1 MAKFRAG
8 SFKRSMKTLR
18 PRFARVEPLEPRWLL
33 AAPTLGYLPSSVNI
47 AAGAPLPLVLG
58 GQDADGDGLTYT
70 VTSSNPVLTAS
81 ILKQEAP
88 NGNRSMRIT
97 VKNYGEMV
105 FELFEGLTPNTT
117 ARIIEIAES
126 GWYEDRIFHRVI
138 DGFMIQGGSGDGLG
152 ITGTGQ
158 KFDDEYHADLQ
169 FTSPGLLAMAKAGD
183 DTNDSQF
190 FITDIPSG
198 GFSLPR
204 WLDFNHTI
212 FGMIT
217 DGDDVREAISNAETD
232 SSDRPLEEIV
242 IESVEIFR
250 DTQNAVM
257 LVGAPHGT
265 YDSGDITVTVSD
277 GKGGTASKTIR
288 VNVLPD
294 SSNSNPFLG
303 PIDPV
308 WLEIDTPHHFQL
320 EATDVEG
327 DTVYYSA
334 ELLTETSDLAVSV
347 DENGLVTIVP
357 KNGAIGVAEVV
368 FRVGP
373 TAASLVPSST
383 GTYDESKIDS
393 QVVMIHIPPA
403 TPTIKFAAGMDT
415 GVIDGSTNRDNSQ
428 GKPLDFNIS
437 GLTATSALKIHLNG
451 VEVPHQEISRIAQ
464 GDGSAN
470 YVATIRLATGTR
482 LSDGDYIL
490 QAQQVLS
497 LGEAYD
503 NQVLPSDVSAPFLF
517 AVDTEAP
524 RITSAPVT
532 DAYLGELYRYN
543 AESPEEGE
551 ENILYQLK
559 SPVPSG
565 MVIDP
570 STGVITWTPI
580 AADVADHPIVVL
592 IRDGA
597 GNEGSQQFTLEVF
610 APVEVDIQ
618 GDTIIDELE
627 TVTLLVTAVDP
638 AEPDSPMTISLEGS
652 ALPAGADYTIEQL
665 DAHTARFT
673 WHTGEADGYGR
684 YDLVF
689 EASDGARA
697 RSHQTVQ
704 VTVREVNSAP
714 YFTQV
719 FDEWTGEE
727 ASLIDFRF
735 LAADADLPANQL
747 VFSLFGDVPDGA
759 EIDAATG
766 RFTWSPDETQGGR
779 QYRFGVR
786 VTDSGPGNLS
796 AEHTVT
802 ITVVEDH
809 KPPVL
814 EPTPAQRVV
823 AGEVLEFQVIAR
835 DPDIPAVALEYAL
848 EGDVPRGMEIDAA
861 SGQVRW
867 QVPEG
872 FLPAGVLEQSL
883 EVTIVASKI
892 AGESA
897 TALDARQVVEITVV
911 DSLAEL
917 IAAMLT
923 PQSSTVSPPLAGPE
937 TAPGADSTITSS
949 QPVVLQQAGVYN
961 DRGFFSSDFFSVQFD
976 RGFFGSDFFGTQFG
990 PTGAAGGGGPQSSEK
1005 PEPKGKGEG
1014 DSSNPKQET
1023 TSLDRLL
1030 DQIAAETGESLDGM
1044 LAAIVATDDDP
1055 GQAAP
1060 RDQARQ
1066 ASAPTAE
1073 RPADSGIPF
1082 APDSAEGKTEPAD
1095 SDGPATVPAKADV
1108 EAVAAVRRSEP

>member
-8 SFKRSMKTLR
+8 LFKRPMNPLR
-18 PRFARVEPLEPRWLL
+18 PRVARVEPLESRWLL
-33 AAPTLGYLPSSVNI
+33 AAPTLGSLPSSVNI

-58 GQDADGDGLTYT
+58 GRDADGDALTYT

-81 ILKQEAP
+81 ILKQDAP
-88 NGNRSMRIT
+88 NGHRSMRIG
-97 VKNYGEMV
+97 VKDYGEMV

-138 DGFMIQGGSGDGLG
+138 DGFMIQGGSRDGLG
-152 ITGTGQ
+152 ISGTGE

-217 DGDDVREAISNAETD
+217 DGDGVREAISQAQTD
-232 SSDRPLEEIV
+232 ASDRPLDEIL
-242 IESVEIFR
+242 IESVEIFQ
-250 DTQNAVM
+250 DAQNAVM

-265 YDSGDITVTVSD
+265 YDSGDITVTVRD

-303 PIDPV
+303 PIDPI
-308 WLEIDTPHHFQL
+308 WLAIDTPHHFQL

-327 DTVYYSA
+327 DTVYYAA
-334 ELLTETSDLAVSV
+334 ELLTETSDLEVSV

-403 TPTIKFAAGMDT
+403 TPTIKLAPGMDT
-415 GVIDGSTNRDNSQ
+415 GVIDGSTNRDNSED
-428 GKPLDFNIS
+428 KTLEFNIY
-437 GLTATSALKIHLNG
+437 GLAAASALKIHLNG

-470 YVATIRLATGTR
+470 YVATIRLATGSR
-482 LSDGDYIL
+482 LSDGEYIL
-490 QAQQVLS
+490 QAQQVLP
-497 LGEAYD
+497 LGEAYG
-503 NQVLPSDVSAPFLF
+503 NQVLPSDLSAPFLF
-517 AVDTEAP
+517 TVDTEAP
-524 RITSAPVT
+524 PITSAPVT
-532 DAYLGELYRYN
+532 DAYLGELYEYN

-551 ENILYQLK
+551 ENILYQLE
-559 SPVPSG
+559 SPVPAG

-570 STGVITWTPI
+570 STGVITWTPT
-580 AADVADHPIVVL
+580 ADDVADHPIVVL

-597 GNEGSQQFTLEVF
+597 GNEGSQQFTLSVF
-610 APVEVDIQ
+610 SPVEVGIQ
-618 GDTIIDELE
+618 GETIVDELE
-627 TVTLLVTAVDP
+627 TLTLLVTAVDP
-638 AEPDSPMTISLEGS
+638 ALPDSPMTIALHGGT
-652 ALPAGADYTIEQL
+652 LPAGADYTIEQL
-665 DAHTARFT
+665 DGHTARFT
-673 WHTGEADGYGR
+673 WHTGEADGYGL

-689 EASDGARA
+689 AASDGVRA
-697 RSHQTVQ
+697 RSLQTVQ

-719 FDEWTGEE
+719 FDEWTGDEE
-727 ASLIDFRF
+727 SLIDFRF

-759 EIDAATG
+759 EIDAMTG

-796 AEHTVT
+796 AEHAVT
-802 ITVVEDH
+802 ITVVENNR
-809 KPPVL
+809 PPVF
-814 EPTPAQRVV
+814 EPTPVQRVV
-823 AGEVLEFQVIAR
+823 AGEVLAFQVIAR
-835 DPDIPAVALEYAL
+835 DPDIPAAALEYAL
-848 EGDVPRGMEIDAA
+848 EGDVPRAMEIDAA

-867 QVPEG
+867 QVPED
-872 FLPAGVLEQSL
+872 FLPAGTLEQTL
-883 EVTIVASKI
+883 EVTVVAREV
-892 AGESA
+892 AGQSA
-897 TALDARQVVEITVV
+897 TSLDARQVVEITVV

-917 IAAMLT
+917 VAAMLT
-923 PQSSTVSPPLAGPE
+923 PRSSTVSPPLAGPE
-937 TAPGADSTITSS
+937 TAPGADLALASGGT
-949 QPVVLQQAGVYN
+949 VVLQQAGVY
-961 DRGFFSSDFFSVQFD
+961 RD
-976 RGFFGSDFFGTQFG
+976 RGFFGAGFFGGDFFGTQFG
-990 PTGAAGGGGPQSSEK
+990 PTGAAGGGGPESSDAPEAKDLREK
-1005 PEPKGKGEG
+1005 DPPNPEE
-1014 DSSNPKQET
+1014 EAA
-1023 TSLDRLL
+1023 SLDRLL
-1030 DQIAAETGESLDGM
+1030 DQIAAETAEAQDAM
-1044 LAAIVATDDDP
+1044 LAAIVATDGDP
-1055 GQAAP
+1055 QQAIP
-1060 RDQARQ
+1060 PDRARQ
-1066 ASAPTAE
+1066 ASDLPPE
-1073 RPADSGIPF
+1073 QPADSGIPF
-1082 APDSAEGKTEPAD
+1082 TPDRAEGKTEPAD
-1095 SDGPATVPAKADV
+1095 SDNPATVPAQAHV
-1108 EAVAAVRRSEP
+1108 QTVAAVKRLGP